1 MPVRFRLQ
9 CANPLRSGPNLFQ
22 HYRNPALKP
31 AEAAIIRRLSANLR
45 PTQDDMTLA
54 VEVAGK
60 TDVGCV
66 RANNEDNFGYDSR
79 YGIFV
84 VCDGMG
90 GQAAGEVAS
99 KMGVDILLEYFRNHA
114 GHGEAFRPAAA
125 DSAQELSSAPQ
136 TRELASPAS
145 ADTGPLANAIRLAN
159 RKIYEAGERESGKS
173 GMGST
178 VVAALV
184 RGNSLTIGNVG
195 DSRIYLIRHGEIQ
208 QLTRDHSLV
217 MEQVR
222 LGLITR
228 EQAEHSE
235 MQNVILRALGS
246 EKEVEADVEGLLAVN
261 GDLIVMSSDG
271 LTRHVRD
278 QEILDIVAAARS
290 LEGACAALIQTAK
303 DRGGDDNITC
313 LLLKVVERP
322 WYKNIFYKVFSGGR
336 QWQNSI

>member
-1 MPVRFRLQ
+1 MP
-9 CANPLRSGPNLFQ
+9 
-22 HYRNPALKP
+22 
-31 AEAAIIRRLSANLR
+31 
-45 PTQDDMTLA
+45 LA

-66 RANNEDNFGYDSR
+66 RPNNEDNFGYDSR

-99 KMGVDILLEYFRNHA
+99 KMGVDILLQYFR
-114 GHGEAFRPAAA
+114 EAAA
-125 DSAQELSSAPQ
+125 AGLAAKNGQRAGASRDSESLSY
-136 TRELASPAS
+136 
-145 ADTGPLANAIRLAN
+145 AIHLAN
-159 RKIYEAGERESGKS
+159 RKIFEAGQQQQGRS

-178 VVAALV
+178 IVAAVV
-184 RGNSLTIGNVG
+184 RGNALSIGHVG
-195 DSRIYLIRHGEIQ
+195 DSRIYLVRHGEIE
-208 QLTRDHSLV
+208 QLTDDHSLV

-222 LGLITR
+222 QGYITR
-228 EQAEHSE
+228 EEAEVSE

-246 EKEVEADVEGLLAVN
+246 EAEVEADVEELVAMP
-261 GDLIVMSSDG
+261 GDLLLMTSDG

-278 QEILDIVAAARS
+278 EEILKIVTAPAS
-290 LEGACAALIQTAK
+290 LDRICSTLIQTAK

-313 LLLKVVERP
+313 LLLKMVERP
-322 WYKNIFYKVFSGGR
+322 WYKNIFNKLFLGGP

>member
-1 MPVRFRLQ
+1 
-9 CANPLRSGPNLFQ
+9 
-22 HYRNPALKP
+22 
-31 AEAAIIRRLSANLR
+31 
-45 PTQDDMTLA
+45 MTLA

-99 KMGVDILLEYFRNHA
+99 KMGVDALLEYFRNSTGREETA
-114 GHGEAFRPAAA
+114 GHGPPGSGQKPASRETQELAAA
-125 DSAQELSSAPQ
+125 
-136 TRELASPAS
+136 ASGDGS
-145 ADTGPLANAIRLAN
+145 PLAEAIRLAN
-159 RKIYEAGERESGKS
+159 RRIYEAGERESGKS

-228 EQAEHSE
+228 EQAEQSE

-246 EKEVEADVEGLLAVN
+246 EKEVEADVEDLLAVN
-261 GDLIVMSSDG
+261 GDIILMSSDG

-278 QEILDIVAAARS
+278 QEILAVVTAAPS
-290 LEGACAALIQTAK
+290 LDAACTALIQTAK

-313 LLLKVVERP
+313 LLLKIVDRP

-336 QWQNSI
+336 QWQNSL